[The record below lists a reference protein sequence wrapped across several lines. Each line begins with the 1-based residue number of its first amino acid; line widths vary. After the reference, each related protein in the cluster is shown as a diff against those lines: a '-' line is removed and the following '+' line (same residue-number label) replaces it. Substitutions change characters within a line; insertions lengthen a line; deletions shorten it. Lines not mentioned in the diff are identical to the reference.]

1 MSSIWFC
8 SVFEDSSPLRK
19 KLPHQMP
26 PAENTHADSLSGPL
40 PAAPDVASRPER
52 IVSVDALRGFDMFW
66 IIGGE
71 QVAEALDKM
80 GGGPVISAI
89 ATQLKH
95 AEWEGFRFYDGVFP
109 LFLFLIGVSI
119 VVSMDRM
126 LATVGRRGAIERI
139 VRRSL
144 LLFVVG
150 IFYYGG
156 LSRAWPDVQ
165 LAGVLQRIALCY
177 LCAATLYVFLPR
189 RGIVIA
195 AAMCLVGY
203 WALMTFVPFPDVRL
217 AHPNGGTKATQAD
230 AKPPVEMLAGANG
243 STSGSFEEGRNLA
256 HYVDFRWLPGKKRN
270 LYYTNEGLL
279 STIPAV
285 ATTLFGIMAGWLL
298 IDSRP
303 NGRQKVAWLLAA
315 GVAGIAVGCLWGLEF
330 PIIKRIWTSSFCLV
344 ASGFSAVLLAMFY
357 LVVDVWRWRT
367 WCRPFLWIGANA
379 LTAYLAVNLVDFR
392 SIAARFVGG
401 DIQAF
406 LDAHVA
412 AGFGG
417 LIVAAIGLLLPIL
430 LVRFL
435 YQEKIFIRL

>member
-1 MSSIWFC
+1 
-8 SVFEDSSPLRK
+8 
-19 KLPHQMP
+19 
-26 PAENTHADSLSGPL
+26 
-40 PAAPDVASRPER
+40 
-52 IVSVDALRGFDMFW
+52 
-66 IIGGE
+66 
-71 QVAEALDKM
+71 
-80 GGGPVISAI
+80 
-89 ATQLKH
+89 
-95 AEWEGFRFYDGVFP
+95 
-109 LFLFLIGVSI
+109 
-119 VVSMDRM
+119 
-126 LATVGRRGAIERI
+126 
-139 VRRSL
+139 
-144 LLFVVG
+144 VVG

-177 LCAATLYVFLPR
+177 LCAATLYVFLSR
-189 RGIVIA
+189 QSIVIA

-203 WALMTFVPFPDVRL
+203 WALMTFVPIPDVPL
-217 AHPNGGTKATQAD
+217 AHKPIGKQATQAD
-230 AKPPVEMLAGANG
+230 ARPPAEILADVSG
-243 STSGSFEEGRNLA
+243 TVSGSFAEGRNLA
-256 HYVDFRWLPGKKRN
+256 HYVDFCWLPGRKRN

-298 IDSRP
+298 TDTRRS
-303 NGRQKVAWLLAA
+303 GRQKVAWLLAA
-315 GVAGIAVGCLWGLEF
+315 GAAGIAIGCLWGLEF

-344 ASGFSAVLLAMFY
+344 ASGFSAIVLAMFY
-357 LVVDVWRWRT
+357 LVVDVWCWRK
-367 WCRPFLWIGANA
+367 WCLPFLWIGANA
-379 LTAYLAVNLVDFR
+379 LTAYLAVNLVDFQ

-417 LIVAAIGLLLPIL
+417 LIVAAVGLLLPIL